1 MTRKIKT
8 FIFVAILTLALPVIS
23 HAQAK
28 KPTLIVVPGK
38 TWCVSNGYVVESSH
52 QGRIITNPDYERAL
66 GEDFDL
72 VNVIT
77 KINELMAERGFPM
90 KDLSASIGDLNQMEM
105 EDEMTVSTT
114 SGAELAETPLERL
127 QRRAK
132 ADIIVEVAW
141 KINSTGPKKSITYN
155 LRGLDAYTS
164 KQIAAAQGT
173 GNPSFSA
180 EVPILLEE
188 AVIEKMNQFQ
198 SQLQAYFDDMV
209 ENGREVNLRLQVFNN
224 GSGLSFEK
232 EYGDGELSEIIDQW
246 MDDNTVKH
254 RYSLSDASENVMNFE
269 QVRIPLYNERGRAM
283 DTRMFA
289 RKLQKFLQAQ
299 PYNITSKIKAGGG
312 LGRVTLV
319 LGEK

>member
-1 MTRKIKT
+1 MKSIIKY
-8 FIFVAILTLALPVIS
+8 AICAAIAAMPLMGM
-23 HAQAK
+23 AQAK
-28 KPTLIVVPGK
+28 KPSLIVVPGK
-38 TWCVSNGYVVESSH
+38 TWCVANGYVNESNH
-52 QGRIITNPDYERAL
+52 QGRKITNPDYERAI

-90 KDLSASIGDLNQMEM
+90 KDLSASIGDLNQTEM

-114 SGAELAETPLERL
+114 SGAEIGETALERL

-132 ADIIVEVAW
+132 ADIMVEVAW
-141 KINSTGPKKSITYN
+141 KVNTTGPKKSVTYN
-155 LRGLDAYTS
+155 LRGLDAYTN
-164 KQIAAAQGT
+164 KQVAAAQGT
-173 GNPSFSA
+173 GNPSFSV

-188 AVIEKMNQFQ
+188 AVLEKMDQFL
-198 SQLQAYFDDMV
+198 SQLQAHFDDMV

-224 GSGLSFEK
+224 GSGLSFEE
-232 EYGDGELSEIIDQW
+232 EYNGSELSEIIDEW
-246 MDDNTVKH
+246 MDNNTVNH
-254 RYSLSDASENVMNFE
+254 RYTLTDSSENFMTFE
-269 QVRIPLYNERGRAM
+269 QVRIPLYNEKGRAM

-289 RKLQKFLQAQ
+289 RNLQKFLQKA